1 MARANGP
8 EVVCWRCGSH
18 EHHRALWLY
27 LDRMRPELLSRSAAL
42 LHFAPEW
49 GLAQRLRE
57 RVGRYVSADLDPRVG
72 ELTLDIT
79 AIDLPDASFD
89 SVLCSHVLEHV
100 PDDGAA
106 MRELRRILV
115 PGGRAIVMV
124 PVDRHR
130 EVTLEDPA
138 VTSPEARREAYWQED
153 HVRLYALDV
162 MDRLTAAGFQVEHAQ
177 PSEHLSPAEID
188 RFELPGGSDIFVCT
202 A

>member
-1 MARANGP
+1 
-8 EVVCWRCGSH
+8 
-18 EHHRALWLY
+18 
-27 LDRMRPELLSRSAAL
+27 
-42 LHFAPEW
+42 
-49 GLAQRLRE
+49 
-57 RVGRYVSADLDPRVG
+57 VSADLDPQVG

-100 PDDGAA
+100 PDDRAA

-124 PVDRHR
+124 PVDRNR
-130 EVTLEDPA
+130 DATLEDPE

-162 MDRLTAAGFQVEHAQ
+162 MERLTDAGFQVEHAR

-188 RFELPGGSDIFVCT
+188 RFKLPGGSDIFVCT

>member
-1 MARANGP
+1 MERANGP

-27 LDRMRPELLSRSAAL
+27 LDRMRPELLSRSGAL

-57 RVGRYVSADLDPRVG
+57 RVGRYVSADLDPQVG

-89 SVLCSHVLEHV
+89 YVICSHVLEHV
-100 PDDGAA
+100 PDDGVA

-124 PVDRHR
+124 PVDRNR
-130 EVTLEDPA
+130 DATLEDPEI
-138 VTSPEARREAYWQED
+138 TSREARRDAYWQED
-153 HVRLYALDV
+153 HVRLYALDII
-162 MDRLTAAGFQVEHAQ
+162 DRLTAAGFHVDHAR
-177 PSEHLSPAEID
+177 PSECLSPAEIE
-188 RFELPGGSDIFVCT
+188 RFALPGGNEIFVCT